1 MMPQP
6 NQQGPPPNY
15 MMPQPTNYWC
25 FPNGMMQQ
33 QNELNGNGA
42 TFSTMQQQ
50 ASAFHMQSMQSSQE
64 GANAQQPTNNP
75 PVQEGSEKFI
85 DQLRQFPSNAE
96 DRDFGSEIP
105 E

>member
-1 MMPQP
+1 
-6 NQQGPPPNY
+6 
-15 MMPQPTNYWC
+15 
-25 FPNGMMQQ
+25 MQQ

-50 ASAFHMQSMQSSQE
+50 ASTFHMQSMQSSQE